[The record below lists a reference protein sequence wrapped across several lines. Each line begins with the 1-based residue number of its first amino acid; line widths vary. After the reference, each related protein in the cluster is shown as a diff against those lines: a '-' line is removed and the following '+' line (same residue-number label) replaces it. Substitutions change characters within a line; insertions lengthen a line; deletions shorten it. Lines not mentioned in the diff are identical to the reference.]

1 MILLPKFYTY
11 AILCFCCMLAEHSM
25 KQRFNFVDL
34 ANISTHISRQLWI
47 TVSSLKI
54 DLN

>member
-1 MILLPKFYTY
+1 MILPPKFDTF
-11 AILCFCCMLAEHSM
+11 AILCFCCLLAEHSM

-34 ANISTHISRQLWI
+34 ANVNTHISRWLRI